1 MFMIALIASL
11 ILGAVIIFGVKLLL
25 ITKTPRELAKD
36 SKNLIQETKKTGSNI
51 YKNLLRT
58 DNQKLQDIDDE
69 LFTIA
74 NKEVEASLQNEG
86 MWVKSLILAEGD
98 ESKQKTE
105 YIKLR
110 VRQLSKKE
118 SDELL

>member
-1 MFMIALIASL
+1 MIALIASL
-11 ILGAVIIFGVKLLL
+11 VLGAVIIFGVKLLL
-25 ITKTPRELAKD
+25 VTKTPRELAKD

-110 VRQLSKKE
+110 VRQLSKKKN
-118 SDELL
+118 DELL